1 MREMKTDFEGKKV
14 DLIEF
19 LHQTREKF
27 LLKPN
32 DDYGGSGIVL
42 GWESSES
49 EWEIALQDALQNSFV
64 AQERAPV
71 EKIKI
76 PTYSDEIKMSEL
88 LIDFDPFLFR
98 GRAEGGLVRLSA
110 SSLVNVAL
118 GGGETALI
126 IME

>member
-1 MREMKTDFEGKKV
+1 VQETKTDFEGKEI
-14 DLIEF
+14 DLIEH
-19 LHQTREKF
+19 LRREKEKV

-49 EWEIALQDALQNSFV
+49 EWETALQDALQNSFV
-64 AQERAPV
+64 AQQRAPV
-71 EKIKI
+71 EKVKI
-76 PTYSDEIKMSEL
+76 PTYSDEIKMAEL

-98 GRAEGGLVRLSA
+98 GRAEGGLVRLSS
-110 SSLVNVAL
+110 SSLVNIAQ

-126 IME
+126 VLE